1 VGYKVDCGIFTI
13 TRKEQK
19 GLPVKFWTRLLLLCV
34 VVTAIVVPQLAATTT
49 FLQRGVYAIQAGSD
63 ASLAAVRRQDREAR
77 NAKGIVTRLPAD
89 EHLRRA
95 GIYHVNRAFVEA
107 REHWQALINYYPD
120 NPRVAESLLGI
131 GRSYFQ
137 ERRYSDAYDSYNRL
151 ARNYSATK
159 EGREG
164 LNFSAASLLRLG
176 RTSEAADRYIEYI
189 NRFPD
194 GERIETAHLNAIDTL
209 REAGRTQDA
218 SDWIA
223 RTRQRFAG
231 TITETNAL
239 FAQLRLRVAEGDWR
253 QAVATAEELNG
264 RTFQK
269 GVATSPAEVAYLKAY
284 SLDRGGDPAAA
295 FAAYLAVP
303 GGIDSYYGW
312 LASDKLTSLAE
323 SKRRSLVQQ
332 RTDRNASQ
340 AASVA
345 DRYPAP
351 YRGAIISAA
360 RARKLDPRFILA
372 LIRQE
377 SVFRPL
383 AKSPA
388 GARGLLQLTIDAAQK
403 YASHAGM
410 SGVQENQLYQPD
422 TSIRLGS
429 EYLAELSG
437 MFPNLLEAVAASY
450 NGGEDNVARWVKRAK
465 QKDAGVFTSEIGFDE
480 TKGYVQKVMS
490 NYRVYK
496 QLYTTELVRR

>member
-1 VGYKVDCGIFTI
+1 M
-13 TRKEQK
+13 
-19 GLPVKFWTRLLLLCV
+19 KFWNYLLASCV
-34 VVTAIVVPQLAATTT
+34 VAGGIVIQDLEGATA
-49 FLQRGVYAIQAGSD
+49 FLPRNAYSVQIGSD

-77 NAKGIVTRLPAD
+77 NAKGIMTRLAAE

-95 GIYHVNRAFVEA
+95 SVYHLNRAFAEA
-107 REHWQALINYYPD
+107 REHWQALLNYYPND
-120 NPRVAESLLGI
+120 PRVAEALLGI

-137 ERRYSDAYDSYNRL
+137 ERRYAEAYEAYNRA
-151 ARNYSATK
+151 ARNYPSLK

-164 LNFSAASLLRLG
+164 LNFSAASLLRMG
-176 RTSEAADRYIEYI
+176 RTSEAADRYIEYV

-209 REAGRTQDA
+209 REAGRSQEA

-223 RTRQRFAG
+223 RTRNRFAG
-231 TITETNAL
+231 TVTETNAL
-239 FAQLRLRVAEGDWR
+239 FAQLRMKVADGDWR
-253 QAVATAEELNG
+253 RAAATADELSG
-264 RTFQK
+264 RSFQK
-269 GVATSPAEVAYLKAY
+269 GVATNPAEVAYLKAY
-284 SLDRGGDPAAA
+284 SLERAGNNEAA

-312 LASDKLTSLAE
+312 LANDRLINLADN
-323 SKRRSLVQQ
+323 KQKSLVQQ

-340 AASVA
+340 AAAAS

-351 YRGAIISAA
+351 YRQAIISAA
-360 RARKLDPRFILA
+360 RTRKLDPRFILA

-403 YASHAGM
+403 YATNAGM
-410 SGVQENQLYQPD
+410 SNVQENQLYEPD

-429 EYLAELSG
+429 EYLAELSQ

-465 QKDAGVFTSEIGFDE
+465 QKDPGVFTSEVGFDE
-480 TKGYVQKVMS
+480 TKAYVQKVMN

-496 QLYTTELVRR
+496 QLYTPELLRK

>member
-1 VGYKVDCGIFTI
+1 VNLR
-13 TRKEQK
+13 TRS
-19 GLPVKFWTRLLLLCV
+19 LVLVLILLVCSN
-34 VVTAIVVPQLAATTT
+34 AIPQ
-49 FLQRGVYAIQAGSD
+49 ISKQASSD

-77 NAKGIVTRLPAD
+77 NAKGIITRLTPE

-95 GIYHVNRAFVEA
+95 AVYHVNRAFAEA

-120 NPRVAESLLGI
+120 DPRVAEALLGI

-137 ERRYSDAYDSYNRL
+137 GRLYSESYTAYNRL
-151 ARNYSATK
+151 ARKYPSTK

-164 LNFSAASLLRLG
+164 LNFSAGALLRMG
-176 RTSEAADRYIEYI
+176 KTSEAADRYIEYI

-209 REAGRTQDA
+209 REAGRSQDA
-218 SDWIA
+218 AAWIA

-231 TITETNAL
+231 TATETNAL
-239 FAQLRLRVAEGDWR
+239 FAQLRMAVAESNWKR
-253 QAVATAEELNG
+253 AIASAEELARRN
-264 RTFQK
+264 FSK
-269 GVATSPAEVAYLKAY
+269 AVATSPAEVAYLKAY
-284 SLDRGGDPAAA
+284 SLERAGNRDEA

-312 LASDKLTSLAE
+312 LATDRLINMADSRQRSLLAE
-323 SKRRSLVQQ
+323 
-332 RTDRNASQ
+332 RTDRNATQ
-340 AASVA
+340 AASAA

-351 YRGAIISAA
+351 YRQSILSSA
-360 RARKLDPRFILA
+360 RTRKLDPRFILA

-388 GARGLLQLTIDAAQK
+388 GARGLLQLTMDAAQK
-403 YASHAGM
+403 YASNAGM
-410 SGVQENQLYQPD
+410 NNVEESQLYQPE

-429 EYLAELSG
+429 EYLLELSA
-437 MFPNLLEAVAASY
+437 MFPSLLEAVAASY
-450 NGGEDNVARWVKRAK
+450 NGGEDNVARWVRRAK
-465 QKDAGVFTSEIGFDE
+465 QKDPGVFTSEVGFDE
-480 TKGYVQKVMS
+480 TKAYVQKVMN

-496 QLYTTELVRR
+496 QLYTPDLVRK